1 VAGIVNLVSA
11 AVEGLRPERVSVV
24 DTRGNV
30 LADGSGQGRDSL
42 RLTATQLDIKRA
54 TERAIRAD
62 VESMLDRV
70 AGPGKAVVR
79 VSARMSFDQKQT
91 TSEIFE
97 PAAGGTQGVVASQER
112 TREVYGPGARGAGGI
127 PGTASN
133 VQPPLQR
140 PAAPPAG
147 GQPGYERQQES
158 TRFNVSR
165 RTETVEGAPGQLEQL
180 SVAVMVDREVG
191 PEKLAAIRQ
200 AASAAAG
207 IDPARGDRIVVE
219 SVEFPKEE
227 AAGKAPLAA
236 SLGRYLNI
244 GRNALAILLLAG
256 FALFIRG
263 ALAKQNITVEN
274 LRPVLAELGPGGQAP
289 PALEQASA
297 AQPAGLQKTEMPE
310 LTIPLESAKEL
321 ARQQPQEIANVVR
334 TWMSD
339 ERRAA

>member
-1 VAGIVNLVSA
+1 
-11 AVEGLRPERVSVV
+11 
-24 DTRGNV
+24 
-30 LADGSGQGRDSL
+30 
-42 RLTATQLDIKRA
+42 
-54 TERAIRAD
+54 
-62 VESMLDRV
+62 
-70 AGPGKAVVR
+70 
-79 VSARMSFDQKQT
+79 
-91 TSEIFE
+91 
-97 PAAGGTQGVVASQER
+97 
-112 TREVYGPGARGAGGI
+112 
-127 PGTASN
+127 
-133 VQPPLQR
+133 
-140 PAAPPAG
+140 
-147 GQPGYERQQES
+147 
-158 TRFNVSR
+158 VSR

-263 ALAKQNITVEN
+263 ALAKQNIAVEN
-274 LRPVLAELGPGGQAP
+274 LRPELAELGPGGQAP